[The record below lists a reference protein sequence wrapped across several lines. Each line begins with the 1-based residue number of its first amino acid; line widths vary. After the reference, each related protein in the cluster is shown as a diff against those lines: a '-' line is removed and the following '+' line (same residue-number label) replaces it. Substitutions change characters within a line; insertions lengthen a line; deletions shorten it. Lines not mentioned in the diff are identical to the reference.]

1 MYHTKLTRTLL
12 TFFAMWSCRR
22 LSFTSSLWQYC
33 LLCAALSA
41 LCALLYF
48 CHDAC
53 LASRR
58 SSSVEYNL
66 GRAIVY
72 LVQAIATSRFKLACQ
87 GQAAFLSGDDGAPRL
102 SNALC

>member
-12 TFFAMWSCRR
+12 TVFAMLSCRR

-72 LVQAIATSRFKLACQ
+72 FGQAIATSSFKLACQ